1 MVTQEGRAKGSKPRF
16 DVDVDERSFIDTH
29 IRKLLNQFVLSLLL
43 CNVLAN
49 RPAKTCNNKSKHV
62 QSALR

>member
-1 MVTQEGRAKGSKPRF
+1 MVTQQERAGGSKPRF
-16 DVDVDERSFIDTH
+16 DLDERRLIATH

-49 RPAKTCNNKSKHV
+49 RPAKACNNKSKQVHR
-62 QSALR
+62 ALS